1 MKLKIQAATIVAI
14 AILSVTACKPNE
26 SKIPAAD
33 QVDNTAEV
41 EAIAKDANPSQ
52 AQVDQ
57 YSKDENEMAERSV
70 AMAANAARPML
81 EKAVAGQTGTADNKY
96 LDKMVDL
103 NGDGV
108 LDAVVVLQGM
118 DWCGSGG
125 CTMMVFEGGKDA
137 MTFKSKSTVTDT
149 PIRVAG
155 TKTKG
160 WSDLIV
166 SSDGKDRKLVF
177 DGNKYPS
184 NPSLVAPAQG
194 DQVTAAKVLIPSS

>member
-41 EAIAKDANPSQ
+41 EAIAKEADPSQ

-57 YSKDENEMAERSV
+57 YNKDENEMAERSE

-81 EKAVAGQTGTADNKY
+81 EKAVAGQTGTADNKFV
-96 LDKMVDL
+96 DKMIDL

-108 LDAVVVLQGM
+108 LDAIVLLQGM

-125 CTMMVFEGGKDA
+125 CTMMVFEGCKDA

>member
-57 YSKDENEMAERSV
+57 YSKDENEMAERSE

-81 EKAVAGQTGTADNKY
+81 EKAVAGQTGTADNKFV
-96 LDKMVDL
+96 DKMIDL

-108 LDAVVVLQGM
+108 LDAIVLLQGM

>member
-41 EAIAKDANPSQ
+41 EAIAKEADPSQ

-57 YSKDENEMAERSV
+57 YNKDENEMAERSE

>member
-57 YSKDENEMAERSV
+57 YSKDENEMAERSE

>member
-1 MKLKIQAATIVAI
+1 MKLTIQAATIVAI

-41 EAIAKDANPSQ
+41 EAIAKEADPSQ

-57 YSKDENEMAERSV
+57 YNKDENEMAERSE

-125 CTMMVFEGGKDA
+125 CTMMVYEGGKDA

-149 PIRVAG
+149 PIRVAM
-155 TKTKG
+155 TKTNG
-160 WSDLIV
+160 WNDLIV
-166 SSDGKDRKLVF
+166 SSDGKDRKLAF
-177 DGNKYPS
+177 DGKNYPA
-184 NPSLVAPAQG
+184 NPSLVSPAQG

>member
-57 YSKDENEMAERSV
+57 YSKDENEMAARSE
-70 AMAANAARPML
+70 AMAEEAAKPL
-81 EKAVAGQTGTADNKY
+81 LVTAIAGQTGNTNNKY

-149 PIRVAG
+149 PIRVAM
-155 TKTKG
+155 TKTNG
-160 WSDLIV
+160 WNDLIV
-166 SSDGKDRKLVF
+166 SSDGKDRKLAF
-177 DGNKYPS
+177 DGKNYPA
-184 NPSLVAPAQG
+184 NPSLVSPAQG

>member
-41 EAIAKDANPSQ
+41 EAIAKEADPSQ

-57 YSKDENEMAERSV
+57 YNKDENEMAERSE

-81 EKAVAGQTGTADNKY
+81 EKAVAGQTGTADNKFV
-96 LDKMVDL
+96 DKMIDL

-108 LDAVVVLQGM
+108 LDAIVLLQGM

>member
-41 EAIAKDANPSQ
+41 EAIAKEANPSQ

-57 YSKDENEMAERSV
+57 YNKDENEMAARSE
-70 AMAANAARPML
+70 AMAADAAKPL
-81 EKAVAGQTGTADNKY
+81 LAKAIADQTGTADNKFV
-96 LDKMVDL
+96 DKMIDL

-108 LDAVVVLQGM
+108 LDAIVLLQGM